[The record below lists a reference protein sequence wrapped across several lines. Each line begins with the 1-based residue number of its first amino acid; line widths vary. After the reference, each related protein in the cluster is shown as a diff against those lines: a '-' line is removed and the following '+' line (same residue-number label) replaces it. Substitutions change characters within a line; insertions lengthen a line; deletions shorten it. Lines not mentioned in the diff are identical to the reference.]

1 MHHIDTLNGYMVND
15 RSLIKL
21 LVCTHG
27 ARIEDIGTKVINCNK
42 LQTADGS
49 DGFFFWVKKYR
60 IFFLVTILPFP
71 LSLPFQHR
79 VEYNARRRAR

>member
-1 MHHIDTLNGYMVND
+1 MDRCLLKTAVAEHADTLGCMHHIDTLNGYMVND

-21 LVCTHG
+21 LVCTRG

-49 DGFFFWVKKYR
+49 DGFFSR
-60 IFFLVTILPFP
+60 
-71 LSLPFQHR
+71 
-79 VEYNARRRAR
+79 